1 MSQDI
6 THAMSTTHEKKE
18 VTIYDIAE
26 ALGISA
32 ATVSRGL
39 KNHPAIKQST
49 KDRIFA
55 QAEQMG
61 YRFNTFARNLRM
73 KRTHTIGVIV
83 PRLNSMFM
91 SDVLAGME
99 KVSNE
104 SGYELIISQSL
115 ESMEKETK
123 NALTM
128 FNSRVDGLLV
138 SLAYDTTDINH
149 FKRFVDKN
157 IPLIFF
163 DRVFEHPNCP
173 TIIINN
179 LKAAYEMTCH
189 LIDQGCRTIIHVT
202 GSLKRNVYAMRLKG
216 YKEALADRGIQFQED
231 WLIVNDLSVSDGIQ
245 AAEQILAMEEKP
257 DGVFVTNDTCAISC
271 MLELKRR
278 GLSVPG
284 DIAVAGFNNDPSAT
298 VVAPN
303 LTTVDYR
310 GHEMGKVAAKTL
322 IDLLEGSADQQAAA
336 TIVLRHQ
343 LVIRESTKTKQPTKN
358 SAKNNPKK

>member
-1 MSQDI
+1 
-6 THAMSTTHEKKE
+6 MSTTPERKE
-18 VTIYDIAE
+18 VTIYDIAK

-49 KDRIFA
+49 KERIFE
-55 QAEQMG
+55 QAELMG

-138 SLAYDTTDINH
+138 SLAYDTTDIDH
-149 FKRFVDKN
+149 FKRFIDKN

-179 LKAAYEMTCH
+179 FKAAYEMTCH
-189 LIDQGCRTIIHVT
+189 LIDQGCRTIVHVT

-216 YKEALADRGIQFQED
+216 YKEALADRGIQFRED
-231 WLIVNDLSVSDGIQ
+231 LLIVNDLSASDGIR
-245 AAEQILAMEEKP
+245 AAEQILGMEEKP

-271 MLELKRR
+271 MLELKRQ
-278 GLSVPG
+278 GLSVPR

-298 VVAPN
+298 IVAPN
-303 LTTVDYR
+303 LTTVEYR

-322 IDLLEGSADQQAAA
+322 INLLDGKADQGTAA

-343 LVIRESTKTKQPTKN
+343 LITRESTKTRPRKN
-358 SAKNNPKK
+358 DLPGNDLKK

>member
-1 MSQDI
+1 
-6 THAMSTTHEKKE
+6 MSTTPEKKE

-49 KDRIFA
+49 KERIFA
-55 QAEQMG
+55 QAERMG
-61 YRFNTFARNLRM
+61 YRFNTFARNLRT

-91 SDVLAGME
+91 SDVIAGME
-99 KVSNE
+99 KVSND

-123 NALTM
+123 NAMTM

-149 FKRFVDKN
+149 FNRFISKR

-163 DRVFEHPNCP
+163 DRVFEHPDCP

-179 LKAAYEMTCH
+179 AKAAYEMTCH
-189 LIDQGCRTIIHVT
+189 LINEGCRSIVHVT
-202 GSLKRNVYAMRLKG
+202 GNLKRNVYDMRFKG
-216 YKEALADRGIQFQED
+216 YKEALAEHGIPFQDD
-231 WLIVNDLSVSDGIQ
+231 WLIVNDLSTGGGIQ
-245 AAEQILAMEEKP
+245 AAEQILGMEEKP
-257 DGVFVTNDTCAISC
+257 DAVFVTNDTCAVSC

-278 GLSVPG
+278 GLTVPG
-284 DIAVAGFNNDPSAT
+284 DILVAGFNNDPLST
-298 VVAPN
+298 VVSPG
-303 LTTVDYR
+303 LTTVNYQ
-310 GHEMGKVAAKTL
+310 GQEMGKVAAKTL
-322 IDLLEGSADQQAAA
+322 INLLDGAADRELTAM
-336 TIVLRHQ
+336 IVLRHQ
-343 LVIRESTKTKQPTKN
+343 LIIRESTRKQAALTPHKEQ
-358 SAKNNPKK
+358 

>member
-1 MSQDI
+1 M
-6 THAMSTTHEKKE
+6 TPEKKE
-18 VTIYDIAE
+18 VTIYDIAK
-26 ALGISA
+26 ALGVSA

-39 KNHPAIKQST
+39 KNHPAVKQAT
-49 KDRIFA
+49 KDKIFA

-73 KRTHTIGVIV
+73 RRTHTIGVIV

-138 SLAYDTTDINH
+138 SLAYDTTGIDH
-149 FKRFVDKN
+149 FKRFIDKN

-163 DRVFEHPNCP
+163 DRVIEHPNCP
-173 TIIINN
+173 AIVINN
-179 LKAAYEMTCH
+179 TKAAYEMTCH
-189 LIDQGCRTIIHVT
+189 LIDQGCRSIVHVT
-202 GSLKRNVYAMRLKG
+202 GNLKRNVYAMRLKG
-216 YKEALADRGIQFQED
+216 YKDALADRGIQFKDE
-231 WLIVNDLSVSDGIQ
+231 WLIVNNLTGPDGIR
-245 AAEQILAMEEKP
+245 AAEQILEMEERP
-257 DGVFVTNDTCAISC
+257 DGVFITNDSCAISC
-271 MLELKRR
+271 MLELMRQ
-278 GLSVPG
+278 GVSIPEDL
-284 DIAVAGFNNDPSAT
+284 AVAGFNNDPSTT

-303 LTTVDYR
+303 LTTIDYN

-322 IDLLEGSADQQAAA
+322 IDLLNGSTDQRAAA
-336 TIVLRHQ
+336 AIVLRHQ
-343 LVIRESTKTKQPTKN
+343 LIIRGSTRTKQQTSIPKN
-358 SAKNNPKK
+358 SENKSP